1 MNSKH
6 VATAQDISQTDSVL
20 SALADGEVSAAE
32 FDAMFGP
39 FQAPD
44 GLHLRWQSYQLV
56 GEVLRGQAPSP
67 GGLPA
72 SAFLAGVHARL
83 QAESAVAPVPTTVT
97 SPASVEAS
105 PALPPSRVRAPAAND
120 AVFRWQLVAGVASL
134 AAVMAVSWTVLGSG
148 APGTAVPGQGAQLAL
163 VSAPAAPAPAPATVV
178 VQTGQGAVIR
188 DARLQELLAEHR
200 QYGGLSALQM
210 PAGFLRNAT
219 YDAAPQR

>member
-6 VATAQDISQTDSVL
+6 VATAQDFPQTDSVL

-32 FDAMFGP
+32 FDAVFGAGE
-39 FQAPD
+39 APD
-44 GLHLRWQSYQLV
+44 GLHLRWQSYQV
-56 GEVLRGQAPSP
+56 IGEVLRGQVPAPGVRP
-67 GGLPA
+67 VPD
-72 SAFLAGVHARL
+72 FLAGIHARL
-83 QAESAVAPVPTTVT
+83 QADAANRLQRARPD
-97 SPASVEAS
+97 S
-105 PALPPSRVRAPAAND
+105 PALVAEPVAVPAAHGRAPAAND

-134 AAVMAVSWTVLGSG
+134 AAVMAVSWSVLGSG
-148 APGTAVPGQGAQLAL
+148 APGTPAPVQGPQLAL

-188 DARLQELLAEHR
+188 DPRLQELLAEHR
-200 QYGGLSALQM
+200 QYGGMSALQM

>member
-32 FDAMFGP
+32 FDAMFGAG
-39 FQAPD
+39 QAPD

-67 GGLPA
+67 GGRPA
-72 SAFLAGVHARL
+72 TDFLAGVHARL
-83 QAESAVAPVPTTVT
+83 QAESAVSPVPTTVAP
-97 SPASVEAS
+97 PASVEAS
-105 PALPPSRVRAPAAND
+105 PALPPSRGRAPAAND

-134 AAVMAVSWTVLGSG
+134 AAVMAVSWTVLGGG

-200 QYGGLSALQM
+200 QYGGMSALQM